1 MEGCGVIV
9 ETTKKS
15 LEIVL
20 IATLVLVISI
30 LHYSKIHGNMELHIL
45 HRELFFIPIL
55 LTCLWFG
62 LRAGMTTAVI
72 VSLIYAPFIF
82 FAHATPHNAVPAV
95 ITQILVFNLIAFGF
109 GWLVERQRK
118 QQKEVLEAE
127 SFTALGRAA
136 IAVGHEMKDL
146 LVALKGIAE
155 KAEDQNCTGLNENF
169 QQEMSRLEQMVGI
182 LSSFVTTE
190 PVQVFSHDM
199 NEVVR
204 EKLEHL
210 KRAAKKAGVN
220 LEISLDEGGC
230 PSRVDKNAIGRILE
244 TIIINGLEVS
254 AKGKTIHMRSR
265 RSGSFCTIEIE
276 DEGPG
281 IKPEH
286 LSNMFKPFF
295 TTKKTGQGLALAAAR
310 KTLRDMGGD
319 IQVASDWGHGATF
332 TITIPREYSGK
343 PLAADPV
350 QAVIRGEKV
359 EKIYRE

>member
-1 MEGCGVIV
+1 MIM

-15 LEIVL
+15 FEIVL

-62 LRAGMTTAVI
+62 LRAGLTTAVI

-82 FAHATPHNAVPAV
+82 FEHTTPHNTVPAV
-95 ITQILVFNLIAFGF
+95 IIQILFFNLIAFGF

-118 QQKEVLEAE
+118 QQKEVLESE
-127 SFTALGRAA
+127 SLSALGLAA
-136 IAVGHEMKDL
+136 IAIGHEMKDL
-146 LVALKGIAE
+146 LGALKGIAK
-155 KAEDQNCTGLNENF
+155 KAEDQGCIGLDENF
-169 QQEMSRLEQMVGI
+169 AQEMSRLEQMVGI

-199 NEVVR
+199 NEVIR
-204 EKLEHL
+204 EKLEDH
-210 KRAAKKAGVN
+210 KRAANKVGVN
-220 LEISLDEGGC
+220 LDISLDEGGC
-230 PSRVDKNAIGRILE
+230 PSMVDKKAIGRILE
-244 TIIINGLEVS
+244 TIIRNGLEVS
-254 AKGKTIHMRSR
+254 DRGHTIHVRSL

-286 LSNMFKPFF
+286 LPNMFKPFF

-310 KTLRDMGGD
+310 KILRDMGGD
-319 IQVASDWGHGATF
+319 IQVASEWGDGATF

-343 PLAADPV
+343 PLAADPI
-350 QAVIRGEKV
+350 QTVIRGEKV
-359 EKIYRE
+359 ESIYRE

>member
-1 MEGCGVIV
+1 MK
-9 ETTKKS
+9 TTKQS
-15 LEIVL
+15 FRLVL
-20 IATLVLVISI
+20 IAILVVVISI

-55 LTCLWFG
+55 LTCFWFG
-62 LRAGMTTAVI
+62 LRAGMTIAVI
-72 VSLIYAPFIF
+72 VSLIYAPFVF
-82 FAHATPHNAVPAV
+82 FAHGTPHNTVPAV
-95 ITQILVFNLIAFGF
+95 IIQILVFNLIAFGF
-109 GWLVERQRK
+109 GWLAERQRT

-127 SFTALGRAA
+127 SLTVLGRAA
-136 IAVGHEMKDL
+136 IAIGHEMKDL
-146 LVALKGIAE
+146 LGALKGLAK
-155 KAEDQNCTGLNENF
+155 KAEDQGCIGLDENF

-190 PVQVFSHDM
+190 PVQFFSHDM

-204 EKLEHL
+204 EKLQHHQ
-210 KRAAKKAGVN
+210 RAAKKVGVN

-230 PSRVDKNAIGRILE
+230 PSRVDKNAIGRVLE
-244 TIIINGLEVS
+244 TIISNGLEITDR
-254 AKGKTIHMRSR
+254 GQTIHVRSH

-286 LSNMFKPFF
+286 LPNIFKPFF

-310 KTLRDMGGD
+310 KILRDMGGD

-343 PLAADPV
+343 PLAADPI
-350 QAVIRGEKV
+350 QTVIRGEKV
-359 EKIYRE
+359 ETIYRE

>member
-1 MEGCGVIV
+1 MG
-9 ETTKKS
+9 TTKQSFK
-15 LEIVL
+15 LLL
-20 IATLVLVISI
+20 IATLVVMISI
-30 LHYSKIHGNMELHIL
+30 LHYTKIHGNMELHIL

-55 LTCLWFG
+55 LTCFWFG

-82 FAHATPHNAVPAV
+82 LEHATPHNAVPAV

-109 GWLVERQRK
+109 GWLIERQRK

-127 SFTALGRAA
+127 SLTALGRAA
-136 IAVGHEMKDL
+136 IAIGHEMKDL
-146 LVALKGIAE
+146 LGALKGLAK
-155 KAEDQNCTGLNENF
+155 KAEEQGCVGLDENF
-169 QQEMSRLEQMVGI
+169 EQEMSRLEQMVEI

-199 NEVVR
+199 NEVIR
-204 EKLEHL
+204 EKLEHH
-210 KRAAKKAGVN
+210 KRAANKVGVN

-230 PSRVDKNAIGRILE
+230 PSMVDEKAIGRVLE
-244 TIIINGLEVS
+244 IIIRNGLEVS
-254 AKGKTIHMRSR
+254 NRGQTIHVRSR
-265 RSGSFCTIEIE
+265 RSGSFCTIEIK

-310 KTLRDMGGD
+310 KMLRDMGGD

-350 QAVIRGEKV
+350 QAVIRGKEVKR
-359 EKIYRE
+359 IYRE